1 MFIKMFL
8 PAFFSC
14 CNFVFL
20 FLYYLRYFSPFVTER
35 FLADFSTAFSPKTAY
50 FLPFCGISL
59 AVHVHC
65 KKIPPEVLG
74 NCRFILQFFCNSCS
88 IFYNLLLKIKNFH
101 IKNAVTTVF
110 FHGHHGNFISFY
122 IFLYTICFTGR
133 MKYNTSSLLFIVITQ
148 LLCWANCIFMAS
160 AFITLRQS
168 LRYFA
173 L

>member
-1 MFIKMFL
+1 MFFL
-8 PAFFSC
+8 QFLYLLQLC
-14 CNFVFL
+14 FL
-20 FLYYLRYFSPFVTER
+20 FLYYLRYFSPLLQKDFWLIFNRIFTENCLLFA
-35 FLADFSTAFSPKTAY
+35 FLRHFASRACD
-50 FLPFCGISL
+50 
-59 AVHVHC
+59 C
-65 KKIPPEVLG
+65 KKIPLVVFFIIVLFY
-74 NCRFILQFFCNSCS
+74 NCNFVFVRQLFSFLQF
-88 IFYNLLLKIKNFH
+88 IIKNKNFQ